1 MRVLGV
7 PWPLSEAVMRPTW
20 AFSSPEAVGVII
32 CYGAR
37 VRLCV
42 RASRFLCSCLRR
54 AHRLAVL
61 NVPKHDVLM
70 LWLQTGWNAY
80 PVNPIYPCLW
90 LCDLYVAPKHT
101 QIHTHTFSLEPRFEE
116 GGSGNLWGGAWLGEE
131 AKEPS
136 LTWGM
141 GPEGTKPHSLLRH
154 VENGKRARGGG
165 ERSKKKWRKKEEG
178 ATISGI
184 C

>member
-1 MRVLGV
+1 MVHVCGCVSEQAGFCAHVWDVHIGLQCLMFPSMMSWCCGFKQDEMHIQSTLYTLV
-7 PWPLSEAVMRPTW
+7 YGCVIYMWPQNT
-20 AFSSPEAVGVII
+20 
-32 CYGAR
+32 
-37 VRLCV
+37 
-42 RASRFLCSCLRR
+42 
-54 AHRLAVL
+54 HR
-61 NVPKHDVLM
+61 
-70 LWLQTGWNAY
+70 Y
-80 PVNPIYPCLW
+80 
-90 LCDLYVAPKHT
+90 
-101 QIHTHTFSLEPRFEE
+101 THTFSLEPRFEE